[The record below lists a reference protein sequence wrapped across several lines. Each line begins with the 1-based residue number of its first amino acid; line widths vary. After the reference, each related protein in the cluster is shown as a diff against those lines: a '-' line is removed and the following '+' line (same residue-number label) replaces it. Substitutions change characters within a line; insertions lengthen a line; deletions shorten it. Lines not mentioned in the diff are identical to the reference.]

1 MKKKFIRNCRWY
13 SIRTTIFPKI
23 RATPVISQRMTNEQF
38 KVFSPGIP
46 TDPGIYKFVDETG
59 VILYVGKAKNLRNRL
74 GSYFGDK
81 KYQLAKTKVLVRHAH
96 HIEFMIVTTEHDAL
110 LLENTLIKKHQ
121 PRYNVMLKDEKSPL
135 IYICIKN
142 ERFPRVFLT
151 RKTFKDGSSYF
162 GPYLQKFRVEQI
174 AELIRKL
181 FQLRT
186 CTLNLSVE
194 NINKNKFK
202 PCLEY
207 HIKNCAAPCVNYET
221 EEAYNQKIEQIKNML
236 KGNFSAVKSHLKAE
250 MQQAAA
256 AMKFELAQHFKEKL
270 ALFEDYQG
278 KSTVV
283 NPAIRDVD
291 VFAIADD
298 EKEAFVNYLKVVN
311 GAIIH
316 TYTLTLIK
324 NLDEDRET
332 LLVYAIQ
339 HLRERFGN
347 LSPEIIVPFDI
358 SLPDRPEGAPETTY
372 QRGQSIIE
380 MPEDQSYN
388 NKPFSQGAHNA
399 QTKRNAT
406 SHPEGAGG
414 GVLITVPKIGDKNK
428 LLELSEKNVQYHLLQ
443 KKKQAM
449 NATGRQTSAE
459 RILRTLQ
466 SDLHMEAVPL
476 WIECFDNSN
485 LQGTN
490 PVSSCVVFKNAKPAK
505 RDYRHFNVKSVEG
518 PNDFASMEEVVF
530 RRYKRLIAE
539 GAGLP
544 QLIIIDGGKGQLSA
558 AMKSIR
564 ALGLEGQITVI
575 GIAKRLEE
583 IYFPDDPT
591 PAHINKKSE
600 SLKLIQQARDEAHR
614 FGITFHRDQRSRNF
628 IKTELT
634 TIPGIGAK
642 TSEKLLAHFGSLAR
656 VRAAEAGEVEGLV
669 GKAAAGKLAEYF
681 AGEGDVVA
689 E

>member
-1 MKKKFIRNCRWY
+1 
-13 SIRTTIFPKI
+13 
-23 RATPVISQRMTNEQF
+23 MTNDDF
-38 KVFSPGIP
+38 KIFSPTIP
-46 TDPGIYKFVDETG
+46 TQPGIYKYIDETG
-59 VILYVGKAKNLRNRL
+59 TILYVGKAKNLRNRL
-74 GSYFGDK
+74 SSYFGDK
-81 KYQLAKTKVLVRHAH
+81 KHQLAKTKVLVRHAH
-96 HIEFMIVTTEHDAL
+96 HIEFMIVETEHDAL

-135 IYICIKN
+135 IYICIKH

-151 RKTFKDGSSYF
+151 RKTFKDGSAYF

-186 CTLNLSVE
+186 CQLNLSVE
-194 NINKNKFK
+194 NIARNKFK

-207 HIKNCAAPCVNYET
+207 HIKNCQAPCIALET
-221 EEAYNQKIEQIKNML
+221 EESYNRKIEQIKNIL
-236 KGNFSAVKSHLKAE
+236 KGNFVAVKTHLKEEMARLAE
-250 MQQAAA
+250 NMQFEQAQQ
-256 AMKFELAQHFKEKL
+256 MKEKL

-283 NPAIRDVD
+283 NPNIRDVD

-316 TYTLTLIK
+316 TYTLTLTK
-324 NLDEDRET
+324 NLDEDREMM
-332 LLVYAIQ
+332 LVFAIQ
-339 HLRERFGN
+339 HLRERFE
-347 LSPEIIVPFDI
+347 SITAEIIVPFEVV
-358 SLPDRPEGAPETTY
+358 LPETAPTE
-372 QRGQSIIE
+372 SI
-380 MPEDQSYN
+380 
-388 NKPFSQGAHNA
+388 K
-399 QTKRNAT
+399 T
-406 SHPEGAGG
+406 SANTVPS
-414 GVLITVPKIGDKNK
+414 VIITVPKIGDKKK

-449 NATGRQTSAE
+449 NATGKQTSAE

-466 SDLHMEAVPL
+466 ADLHMEAVPL

-485 LQGTN
+485 LHGTN
-490 PVSSCVVFKNAKPAK
+490 PVSSCVVFKNAKPSK

-518 PNDFASMEEVVF
+518 PNDFASMEEVVL
-530 RRYKRLIAE
+530 RRYQRLIGE

-544 QLIIIDGGKGQLSA
+544 QLVIIDGGKGQLSA

-564 ALGLEGQITVI
+564 ALGLEGQMTVV

-583 IYFPDDPT
+583 IYFPDDPV

-614 FGITFHRDQRSRNF
+614 FGITFHRNQRSKNF

-634 TIPGIGAK
+634 EIPGIGKK
-642 TSEKLLAHFGSLAR
+642 TSEKLLQHFGSLAR
-656 VRAAEAGEVEGLV
+656 LKTADPAEVEKLI
-669 GKAAAGKLAEYF
+669 GKAAAGKVRGYF
-681 AGEGDVVA
+681 EGEAPTGEPVG
-689 E
+689 